1 MFGERSGS
9 APSERSVQKASWF
22 MRCLVCNRDHADRAH
37 VRTRGSGGGDEPE
50 NIMPLCRLHHIEQH
64 KIGIIT
70 FIEKYP
76 QVMTYLQDR
85 QWTIVEVFGKKR
97 LRRGS

>member
-1 MFGERSGS
+1 
-9 APSERSVQKASWF
+9 

-37 VRTRGSGGGDEPE
+37 VKTRGSGGGDEPE

-70 FIEKYP
+70 FVEKYS
-76 QVMTYLQDR
+76 QVRAFLESR
-85 QWTIVEVFGKKR
+85 GWTVIDVFGRKK
-97 LRRGS
+97 LMRGE